1 MNIGVL
7 GISHKSA
14 DLALREHVARACR
27 RLFSYALPVVTLST
41 CNRSEIYFS
50 GEDVAEIH
58 TLLFKELREEIKL
71 PFEHALYAYFGRECF
86 GHLARVTA
94 GLDSAIVAESDIQRQ
109 VKLAYAAASSQRQLS
124 SMLHFLFQKALKVGK
139 EIRSTSPLFT
149 LNTQIEAAIFEYAQS
164 FFAQPM
170 SMLFIGN
177 SEINR
182 KIIRYFARR
191 GHKRIVLC
199 TRSSEGAESFALD
212 HGVSLRG
219 WDAVQEWGDFQLVI
233 CGTHAEEYLVVPTE
247 GSVRTSLIF
256 DLSVPRVVDPV
267 LDEHPCIRV
276 VNIDDLSGMTQHPLV
291 QFQEIEKLQEKILT
305 IVDRY
310 IKIYH
315 QKSAWA
321 GYRGKGMTSRIF
333 SMPVVN

>member
-14 DLALREHVARACR
+14 DLALREHVARACH
-27 RLFSYALPVVTLST
+27 RLFSYALPIVTLST

-58 TLLFKELREEIKL
+58 TLLFKELREEITL

-86 GHLARVTA
+86 GHLALVTA
-94 GLDSAIVAESDIQRQ
+94 GLDSAILAESDIQRQ
-109 VKLAYAAASSQRQLS
+109 VKLAYAAASSERTLS
-124 SMLHFLFQKALKVGK
+124 SMLHFLFQKALKLGK
-139 EIRSTSPLFT
+139 EIRSTSKLFA
-149 LNTQIEAAIFEYAQS
+149 LNTQIEASIFEYVQS
-164 FFAQPM
+164 FFVQPM
-170 SMLFIGN
+170 SILFIGN

-182 KIIRYFARR
+182 KIIRYFSRR
-191 GHKRIVLC
+191 GHKEMTLC
-199 TRSSEGAESFALD
+199 TRSSEGAEAFALD
-212 HGVSLRG
+212 HGISLRG
-219 WDAVQEWGDFQLVI
+219 WDAVKEWGDYQLVI

-247 GSVRTSLIF
+247 KRVCTSLIF

-267 LDEHPCIRV
+267 LDDHPCIRV
-276 VNIDDLSGMTQHPLV
+276 LNIDDLNGMVEQQSTRL
-291 QFQEIEKLQEKILT
+291 QEVEKLQEKIFDA
-305 IVDRY
+305 VDRY
-310 IKIYH
+310 ITIYH

-333 SMPVVN
+333 SIPVVN